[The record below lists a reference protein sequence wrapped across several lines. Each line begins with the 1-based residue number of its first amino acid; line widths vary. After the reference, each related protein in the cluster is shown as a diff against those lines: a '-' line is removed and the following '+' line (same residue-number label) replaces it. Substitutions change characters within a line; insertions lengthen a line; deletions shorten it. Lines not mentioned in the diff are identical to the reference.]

1 MTNITGII
9 KTISAWEF
17 ADEIA
22 GDFTH
27 EAACLLY
34 DYYSEV
40 SDNIGEPIELDPVSI
55 RCEWYEYDT
64 DEGFIGDMMLDDIDD
79 IEEEVS
85 EHCEGDLYGH
95 QAYRLSNGKLLVH
108 VG

>member
-22 GDFTH
+22 GDFTY
-27 EAACLLY
+27 EAARLLY

-40 SDNIGEPIELDPVSI
+40 SDNIGEPIELDRIAI
-55 RCEWYEYDT
+55 RCEWHEYD
-64 DEGFIGDMMLDDIDD
+64 DDKDFISDWLLDDIEG

-85 EHCEGDLYGH
+85 DHCEGDLYGH
-95 QAYRLSNGKLLVH
+95 QAFRLSNGNLLAH